1 MRGRFGIF
9 MVGSAFDELVKDIA
23 KARGVDEAA
32 VRALVKEKQAEFS
45 GLLTEK
51 GAAQLL
57 AQEAGV
63 EAASDS
69 NDEDASA
76 VIPLADAL
84 DQADVF
90 VRVVSV
96 FAPKG
101 FEKNGRKGR
110 VCNVQI
116 TDGKTKASLV
126 LWNRDVDLVEYGKI
140 ERNDFLLIRN
150 AQVKSTEPLE
160 LQSSML
166 TKVIVKKPDEITT
179 ELSPLAAA
187 ILSNTNVPTRKIS
200 ELVDTE
206 PEFDIYGRVLR
217 VDEEKEFVY
226 KDGRKGRMAKLLI
239 ADGTGTCR
247 VILWDKNA
255 DIAQRAKVG
264 DALKIEGGYAKK
276 ALNSE
281 AFEINVGWKGHV
293 FLHPKKHPLGEKE
306 DVLSKMYKE
315 KPLSAA
321 TEGDEFISWGTI
333 TNIDKATVIKKCK
346 ACNTSFKQ
354 GASACEKCGGTAG
367 RDLLV
372 VSVVLNDGSK
382 DVRATF
388 FDAQAKELLDVHEIT
403 VDMDTVVRLKRE
415 YLIGKKVRG
424 VFSAKTNAF
433 SGNLEVT
440 ARHVISVK

>member
-1 MRGRFGIF
+1 MTA
-9 MVGSAFDELVKDIA
+9 SALDELINSIA
-23 KARGVDEAA
+23 TARNTDVDS
-32 VRALVKEKQAEFS
+32 VRKQVKEKQAEFS

-63 EAASDS
+63 EAASDN

-76 VIPLADAL
+76 VVPLAEAV

-110 VCNVQI
+110 VCNVQV

-150 AQVKSTEPLE
+150 GQVKSTEPLE

-179 ELSPLAAA
+179 ELSPLAAGILPNTA
-187 ILSNTNVPTRKIS
+187 IPIRKIS
-200 ELVDTE
+200 ELSDTE

-226 KDGRKGRMAKLLI
+226 KDGRKGRVAKLLI
-239 ADGTGTCR
+239 ADGSGTCR

-281 AFEINVGWKGHV
+281 AFEINVGWKGHI
-293 FLHPKKHPLGEKE
+293 FLHPKKHPLGDKE
-306 DVLSKMYKE
+306 SVLSSMYKE
-315 KPLSAA
+315 KPLTSAV
-321 TEGDEFISWGTI
+321 EGDEFISWGTI
-333 TNIDKATVIKKCK
+333 TSIDSAAVVKKCR
-346 ACNTSFKQ
+346 ACNTSIKA
-354 GASACEKCGGTAG
+354 GAKACEKCGGTNA

-372 VSVVLNDGSK
+372 VSVVLNDGTK
-382 DVRATF
+382 DVRAAF

-424 VFSAKTNAF
+424 VFAARTNSF

>member
-1 MRGRFGIF
+1 LTNAGLE
-9 MVGSAFDELVKDIA
+9 ELITSIAAAKSTDAESVRKMVKD
-23 KARGVDEAA
+23 
-32 VRALVKEKQAEFS
+32 KQAEFS

-57 AQEAGV
+57 AQETGV

-69 NDEDASA
+69 NDEDTSA

-84 DQADVF
+84 DSADVF

-101 FEKNGRKGR
+101 FERNNRKGR

-150 AQVKSTEPLE
+150 AQVKTTEPLE

-179 ELSPLAAA
+179 ELSQLAAG
-187 ILSNTNVPTRKIS
+187 IPSNTSIPTRKIS
-200 ELVDTE
+200 ELAETE
-206 PEFDIYGRVLR
+206 PEFDLYGRVLR

-226 KDGRKGRMAKLLI
+226 KDGRKGRVAKLLI

-255 DIAQRAKVG
+255 DVCQRAKVG

-293 FLHPKKHPLGEKE
+293 FLHPKKHPLGDKE
-306 DVLSKMYKE
+306 EVLSKMYKE
-315 KPLSAA
+315 KPLAA
-321 TEGDEFISWGTI
+321 AAEGDEFISWGTI
-333 TNIDKATVIKKCK
+333 TSIDSAAVVKKCR
-346 ACNTSFKQ
+346 ACNTSIKA
-354 GASACEKCGGTAG
+354 GAKACEKCGGVNA

-382 DVRATF
+382 DVRAAF

-424 VFSAKTNAF
+424 VFAARTNSF